1 MTNKVTEA
9 AYKAQ
14 IATLQAQLMQRH
26 TVTAIDAVQPF
37 CEAIGIN
44 PADYVKAVS
53 YTHLDV
59 YKRQDVPRYK
69 AAPPQRRRG

>member
-26 TVTAIDAVQPF
+26 TVTAIDAV
-37 CEAIGIN
+37 
-44 PADYVKAVS
+44 
-53 YTHLDV
+53 
-59 YKRQDVPRYK
+59 
-69 AAPPQRRRG
+69 

>member
-14 IATLQAQLMQRH
+14 IAALQAQLMQRH
-26 TVTAIDAVQPF
+26 HSDCHRRCTAF

-44 PADYVKAVS
+44 PADYVKATS
-53 YTHLDV
+53 
-59 YKRQDVPRYK
+59 
-69 AAPPQRRRG
+69 AME

>member
-26 TVTAIDAVQPF
+26 TVMPSTL
-37 CEAIGIN
+37 
-44 PADYVKAVS
+44 YSLSVK
-53 YTHLDV
+53 L
-59 YKRQDVPRYK
+59 
-69 AAPPQRRRG
+69 

>member
-26 TVTAIDAVQPF
+26 TVTAIDAVLPF
-37 CEAIGIN
+37 VDREGGQLC
-44 PADYVKAVS
+44 ADGS
-53 YTHLDV
+53 
-59 YKRQDVPRYK
+59 
-69 AAPPQRRRG
+69 G

>member
-9 AYKAQ
+9 NYKAQ
-14 IATLQAQLMQRH
+14 IAALQSQLMQRH

-44 PADYVKAVS
+44 PTDYYKDFPGMSKPVFMVS
-53 YTHLDV
+53 V
-59 YKRQDVPRYK
+59 CS
-69 AAPPQRRRG
+69 